1 MLFII
6 YLFLFHNIVTCSSV
20 GSTIFYKKSSYSECW
35 SEEDI
40 AKLRS
45 RRYFENIIPQP
56 VSPDK
61 VNAKFVDELLK
72 YFNNALQT
80 VEKGEDT
87 KKNVLLKE
95 VLADTIGAHL
105 RSEILPNVRLAYYAG
120 YIPYRKAKS
129 LHDFYEEIKFILNTQ
144 GLGWKNCRSVPTLRN
159 FTVEKIRIGTGK
171 LTDACS
177 RLITKRDE
185 KSCIHIPLPKSD
197 DKLRPAAIVLPL
209 KVGGL
214 VNLVSPSSDNVLLKY
229 YITAAR
235 CILNN
240 SPDSCRHSDF
250 VSFNNDLWHW
260 MKRDVAPRLI
270 DEKLYSAYGG
280 VLRVGAAVQNY
291 GKGLSRRNL
300 FEYQDSGVSMW
311 HPWKALKE
319 SYVYINRDWTPYLYI
334 VVILMI
340 GIAIILVQIL
350 YSYIIGD
357 YDCNCKGPSKQSLES
372 KDISYANVD
381 SNIPAMLPSHQTT
394 VCYSEN
400 KRPKLPTS
408 KTKSSTIV
416 SIKHHEHDLHENIEK
431 LSDNENKSDVSL
443 TVSLS
448 SVDVKGK
455 VIDVGR
461 AETIQSPPKLETS
474 ITQMKIEK
482 ALTKTKPQTPM
493 YSTSTVTNSDVTYQ
507 RAQVTDSLSSSST
520 SARTI
525 SSTSS
530 KSRCRRSRTSR
541 DLAWSRRVISKHSM
555 HRSTSGTEG
564 TEFDVTSYTTPKS
577 HR

>member
-1 MLFII
+1 
-6 YLFLFHNIVTCSSV
+6 
-20 GSTIFYKKSSYSECW
+20 
-35 SEEDI
+35 
-40 AKLRS
+40 
-45 RRYFENIIPQP
+45 
-56 VSPDK
+56 
-61 VNAKFVDELLK
+61 
-72 YFNNALQT
+72 
-80 VEKGEDT
+80 
-87 KKNVLLKE
+87 
-95 VLADTIGAHL
+95 
-105 RSEILPNVRLAYYAG
+105 
-120 YIPYRKAKS
+120 
-129 LHDFYEEIKFILNTQ
+129 
-144 GLGWKNCRSVPTLRN
+144 
-159 FTVEKIRIGTGK
+159 
-171 LTDACS
+171 
-177 RLITKRDE
+177 
-185 KSCIHIPLPKSD
+185 
-197 DKLRPAAIVLPL
+197 
-209 KVGGL
+209 
-214 VNLVSPSSDNVLLKY
+214 
-229 YITAAR
+229 
-235 CILNN
+235 
-240 SPDSCRHSDF
+240 
-250 VSFNNDLWHW
+250 

-431 LSDNENKSDVSL
+431 LSDNENKSDISL